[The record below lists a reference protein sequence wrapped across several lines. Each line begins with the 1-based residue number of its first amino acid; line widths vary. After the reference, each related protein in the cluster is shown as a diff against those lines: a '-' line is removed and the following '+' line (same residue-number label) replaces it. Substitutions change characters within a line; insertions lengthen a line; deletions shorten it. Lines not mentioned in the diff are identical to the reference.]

1 MVESTFKKPHELLEE
16 KLKTHFDTPN
26 VVACSSGTAAL
37 HLALEALQLEQGS
50 EVILPNYTMVACAR
64 AVTLAGLTPVFA
76 DSLSDLTI
84 DPESVRKLITRKT
97 KAIMAVHIYGRMCD
111 MKSLRDLSTL
121 YDLFLVEDSAE
132 AHGANC
138 SDQADL
144 TCWSFYQN
152 KVIHGEEGGAVGCWD
167 EEFAQRIRKLRC
179 LGFDDEHT
187 YQHEPR
193 GHNYRM
199 SSSHA
204 NLILQSLANYQTEKD
219 ERVESYTWWEQ
230 IVPRGWPAYRLN
242 QLSEAPWVFPLFVGA
257 MRRGKNRIV
266 DRDLVGRFVKHLRQ
280 QGLEARLGFQLMSNQ
295 LEYKHCVYEMEE
307 NYAFVASNT
316 LMYLPL
322 LSATLRTEEMK
333 DKWAREFS
341 ILIEEVL
348 KNQG

>member
-1 MVESTFKKPHELLEE
+1 MVDNALQKSHELLEE
-16 KLKTHFDTPN
+16 KLKAHFDTPN

-37 HLALEALQLEQGS
+37 HLALEALQLEPGS

-84 DPESVRKLITRKT
+84 DPESVRKLITPKT

-111 MKSLRDLSTL
+111 MKALRDLSTL
-121 YDLFLVEDSAE
+121 YDLFLIEDSAE

-138 SDQADL
+138 SEQADL

-152 KVIHGEEGGAVGCWD
+152 KVIHGDEGGAVACWD
-167 EEFAQRIRKLRC
+167 AEFAQRMRKLRC

-204 NLILQSLANYQTEKD
+204 NLILQSLANYQTERD
-219 ERVESYTWWEQ
+219 ERREAFFWWEQ
-230 IVPRGWPAYRLN
+230 VVPRGWPAYRLG

-257 MRRGKNRIV
+257 MRRGQGEIVNRT
-266 DRDLVGRFVKHLRQ
+266 LVGRFVKHLRQ

-295 LEYKHCVYEMEE
+295 QEYKKCRFGMEE
-307 NYAFVASNT
+307 AVAFVAANT
-316 LMYLPL
+316 VMYLPL
-322 LSATLRTEEMK
+322 LPAPSRTEEMK
-333 DKWAREFS
+333 DKWAKEFS
-341 ILIEEVL
+341 LFTEEL
-348 KNQG
+348 LATQY